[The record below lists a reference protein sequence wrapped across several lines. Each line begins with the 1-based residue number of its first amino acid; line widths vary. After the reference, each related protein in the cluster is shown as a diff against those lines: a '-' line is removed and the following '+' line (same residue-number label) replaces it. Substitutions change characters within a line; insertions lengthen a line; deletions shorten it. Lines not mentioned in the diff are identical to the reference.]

1 MCGVAEPVAGSLLL
15 SWSVCTSSRVRIQCV
30 LRHSELSF
38 SSATAATI
46 CARSS
51 LVRIKA
57 FNFRLFS
64 NQPIWIYSKF
74 FFLQVVVETP
84 SVACVHKRQ
93 KKKKKHK
100 KSFAQLSDEIL
111 HLVSDQPECRWVYAC
126 FYTCKLLADQRR
138 FFTPAAVSPC
148 SVFGGTKNG
157 KQTGEALR
165 FTARVLNVH

>member
-1 MCGVAEPVAGSLLL
+1 MRGVAEPVAGSLLL
-15 SWSVCTSSRVRIQCV
+15 SWSVRTSSRVRIQCV
-30 LRHSELSF
+30 LCHSELSF

-74 FFLQVVVETP
+74 FLQVVVETP

-93 KKKKKHK
+93 KKKHK
-100 KSFAQLSDEIL
+100 KCFAQLADEIL
-111 HLVSDQPECRWVYAC
+111 HLVSDQPECRWVYTC
-126 FYTCKLLADQRR
+126 FYTCKLLADQAR
-138 FFTPAAVSPC
+138 FFMPAAVSPC
-148 SVFGGTKNG
+148 SVFGGAKNG
-157 KQTGEALR
+157 KQKGEALR
-165 FTARVLNVH
+165 FTACVLNVH